1 MYKYITKLSLVFTAI
16 ALIIVGSSAVYAL
29 NTQIKVATS
38 TTTKANANSVSTNYS
53 VGSQQGT
60 NQSSKSS
67 QASTAQANA
76 AARLSANQLRVCQK
90 RQTVIA
96 NIMTRINTRMQ
107 NQIQLFS
114 TIATRV
120 ETFYTKQGKT
130 LSTYSQLVAAV
141 NSAQTLATTNLVNV
155 KSSSTFSCSSANPQA
170 LITTFRTN
178 LKTEISD
185 LNNFK
190 TAVKNLIVGVASANK
205 VTVSTSAQSNVQG
218 SN

>member
-1 MYKYITKLSLVFTAI
+1 MYKYITKLSLVFTAM
-16 ALIIVGSSAVYAL
+16 ALVIVGSSAVYAL

-38 TTTKANANSVSTNYS
+38 ATTKASANNVSTNYS
-53 VGSQQGT
+53 VGSQQGS
-60 NQSSKSS
+60 NQSSKST

-155 KSSSTFSCSSANPQA
+155 KSSSTFSCSSANPVT

>member
-53 VGSQQGT
+53 VGSQQGS

-155 KSSSTFSCSSANPQA
+155 KSSSTFSCSSVNPQA